1 MIRYAVRQVFKT
13 RSFARW
19 SRKAQ
24 VSDEALRKAI
34 AEMAAG
40 LIDADL
46 GGAVY
51 KKRVALPGRG
61 KSGGAR
67 ILVATRKSSR
77 WFLLYGF
84 GKNEQANIDDRELAA
99 LQKLA
104 GVLLALTDT
113 QLQHAVTE
121 KELME
126 IADEEKPNPR
136 RSR

>member
-1 MIRYAVRQVFKT
+1 MAQVFKT
-13 RSFARW
+13 RTFARW
-19 SRKAQ
+19 SRKVL
-24 VSDEALRKAI
+24 VSDKALLKAI

-46 GGAVY
+46 GGSVY
-51 KKRVALPGRG
+51 KKRVPLPGRG

-67 ILVATRKSSR
+67 VLVATRHANR

-104 GVLLALTDT
+104 SALLSMTSS
-113 QLQHAVTE
+113 QLERAVTE
-121 KELME
+121 AELME
-126 IADEEKPNPR
+126 LTDEEKSNPN
-136 RSR
+136 

>member
-1 MIRYAVRQVFKT
+1 VRQIFKT
-13 RSFARW
+13 QTFARW

-24 VSDEALRKAI
+24 VSDKTLLKAI

-46 GGAVY
+46 GGSVY
-51 KKRVALPGRG
+51 KKRVPLPGRG

-67 ILVATRKSSR
+67 ILVASR
-77 WFLLYGF
+77 HVNCWFLLYGF

-104 GVLLALTDT
+104 SALLSMTSA
-113 QLQHAVTE
+113 QLEHAVAE

-126 IADEEKPNPR
+126 IADEEKPNPH
-136 RSR
+136 

>member
-1 MIRYAVRQVFKT
+1 MFKT
-13 RSFARW
+13 RTFARW

-24 VSDEALRKAI
+24 VSDKALRKAI

-46 GGAVY
+46 GGSVY
-51 KKRVALPGRG
+51 KKRVPLPGRG

-67 ILVATRKSSR
+67 ILVATRHVNR

-104 GVLLALTDT
+104 SALLSMTSA
-113 QLQHAVTE
+113 QLEHAVAE
-121 KELME
+121 KELVE
-126 IADEEKPNPR
+126 ITDEEKSNPH
-136 RSR
+136 

>member
-1 MIRYAVRQVFKT
+1 MFKT
-13 RSFARW
+13 RTFARW

-24 VSDEALRKAI
+24 ISDKALLKAI

-40 LIDADL
+40 LVDADL
-46 GGAVY
+46 GGSVY
-51 KKRVALPGRG
+51 KKRVPLPGRG

-67 ILVATRKSSR
+67 ILVATRHVNR

-104 GVLLALTDT
+104 SALLSMTPA
-113 QLQHAVTE
+113 QLEHAVAE
-121 KELME
+121 KELVEMP
-126 IADEEKPNPR
+126 DEEKSNPH
-136 RSR
+136 

>member
-1 MIRYAVRQVFKT
+1 MRQVFKT

-19 SRKAQ
+19 SRKTQ
-24 VSDEALRKAI
+24 VSDLTLRNAI

-46 GGAVY
+46 GGSVY
-51 KKRVALPGRG
+51 KKRVPLPGRG
-61 KSGGAR
+61 KRGGAR
-67 ILVATRKSSR
+67 ILVATKHADR

-104 GVLLALTDT
+104 SALLSMTPA
-113 QLQHAVTE
+113 QLAHAVIE
-121 KELME
+121 RELVEMT
-126 IADEEKPNPR
+126 DEEKSNPH
-136 RSR
+136 